1 MEAVVVEV
9 VARAAVEMVMAV
21 QAVAAM
27 VVVVR
32 MVAVAMAVAALGVAV
47 IERAVRGLVRVR
59 VVALLEEKALLL
71 VVVGPVVG

>member
-27 VVVVR
+27 VVVR